1 MKRITVFLLTVLLSV
16 PAWSAPL
23 SNSSRMA
30 IPYDVQQLI
39 VVDYRALNNS
49 QTALQLKDKVLPQP
63 LKDFETAL
71 RGAGVDPQRDV
82 EQLVFAAC
90 RIKEDKGKEAIRVV
104 GIAQGEF
111 AGKTIMARLTKQKIK
126 GTKYRLATIYPMSGG
141 MSMTLID
148 DYTMVFGTESAVKAA
163 LDARDSQARG
173 FNANTT
179 MSDMMAPVQ
188 DQAVW
193 SILDDKGTQTMLKSA
208 LGEAANLADYDMIR
222 NRLVGSRYAIKF
234 DNGFNFDLDVITSD
248 SLTAATLS
256 SLLKAG
262 VMLKQTTANDSEK
275 LALSSVKVTS
285 DSKDL
290 KLKFEADNTKF
301 QALLKSDLFAAVS
314 K

>member
-1 MKRITVFLLTVLLSV
+1 MW
-16 PAWSAPL
+16 AAPL
-23 SNSSRMA
+23 RNAARTA
-30 IPYDVQQLI
+30 IPADIQQLI
-39 VVDYRALNNS
+39 AVDYRAMNNS
-49 QTALQLKDKVLPQP
+49 ATAMQLKDKVLPQQ

-71 RGAGVDPQRDV
+71 RNAGVNPDKDV
-82 EQLVFAAC
+82 EQLVFASTRVKDEQGKSTI
-90 RIKEDKGKEAIRVV
+90 RIIGV
-104 GIAQGEF
+104 AQGEF
-111 AGKTIMARLTKQKIK
+111 AGKTIMARLNKQKIK
-126 GTKYRLATIYPMSGG
+126 GKKYRTATIFPMSGGTGG

-148 DYTMVFGTESAVKAA
+148 DYTMIFGTESAVKTA
-163 LDARDSQARG
+163 LDARDSQIRSL
-173 FNANTT
+173 NSNST
-179 MSDMMAPVQ
+179 MLDMMAPVQ
-188 DQAVW
+188 DEAVW

-208 LGEAANLADYDMIR
+208 LGEASQLADYDMIK
-222 NRLVGSRYAIKF
+222 NRLVGSRYSIKF

>member
-1 MKRITVFLLTVLLSV
+1 
-16 PAWSAPL
+16 
-23 SNSSRMA
+23 MA

-39 VVDYRALNNS
+39 AVDYRAFNNS
-49 QTALQLKDKVLPQP
+49 ATALELKDKVLPQP

-71 RGAGVDPQRDV
+71 RGAGVDPQKDV
-82 EQLVFAAC
+82 EQLVFASC
-90 RIKEDKGKEAIRVV
+90 RLKEGIRVV
-104 GIAQGEF
+104 GVAQGEF

-126 GTKYRLATIYPMSGG
+126 GKKYRLATIYPMSGG

-173 FNANTT
+173 LNSNST

-188 DQAVW
+188 DEAVW

-208 LGEAANLADYDMIR
+208 LGEASQLADYDMIK

-248 SLTAATLS
+248 SLRRLR
-256 SLLKAG
+256 
-262 VMLKQTTANDSEK
+262 
-275 LALSSVKVTS
+275 
-285 DSKDL
+285 
-290 KLKFEADNTKF
+290 FRRC
-301 QALLKSDLFAAVS
+301 
-314 K
+314 